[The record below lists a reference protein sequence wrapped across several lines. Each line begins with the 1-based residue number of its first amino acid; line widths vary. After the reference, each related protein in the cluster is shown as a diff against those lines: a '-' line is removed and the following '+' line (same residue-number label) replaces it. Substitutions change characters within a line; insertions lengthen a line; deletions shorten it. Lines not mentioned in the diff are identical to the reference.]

1 MQTHSLV
8 ILALSAL
15 GLSSPSFADRGGDG
29 NVNIIYW
36 QAPSILNPYLTGGTK
51 DLESSS
57 LVVEPL
63 GRYDNTGALV
73 AYLAEEIPTVG
84 NGGVSADLTSITWKL
99 KPGLLWSDGSAV
111 TSEDVKFSADY
122 CLHPDMGCASLSYF
136 AGVSS
141 VDIVDD
147 LTVTVNFDAPKPNPY
162 GPFMGYTAPILQKA
176 QFEIVWAPKPPNAPI
191 KISTQLARGPLL

>member
-1 MQTHSLV
+1 MQTQSLV

-29 NVNIIYW
+29 NVSIIYW

-73 AYLAEEIPTVG
+73 
-84 NGGVSADLTSITWKL
+84 
-99 KPGLLWSDGSAV
+99 
-111 TSEDVKFSADY
+111 
-122 CLHPDMGCASLSYF
+122 
-136 AGVSS
+136 
-141 VDIVDD
+141 
-147 LTVTVNFDAPKPNPY
+147 
-162 GPFMGYTAPILQKA
+162 
-176 QFEIVWAPKPPNAPI
+176 
-191 KISTQLARGPLL
+191 

>member
-1 MQTHSLV
+1 MQTQSLV

-29 NVNIIYW
+29 NISIIYW

-63 GRYDNTGALV
+63 CRYDNTGALV
-73 AYLAEEIPTVG
+73 PYLAEETPTVS

-99 KPGLLWSDGSAV
+99 KPGL
-111 TSEDVKFSADY
+111 
-122 CLHPDMGCASLSYF
+122 
-136 AGVSS
+136 
-141 VDIVDD
+141 
-147 LTVTVNFDAPKPNPY
+147 
-162 GPFMGYTAPILQKA
+162 
-176 QFEIVWAPKPPNAPI
+176 
-191 KISTQLARGPLL
+191 

>member
-1 MQTHSLV
+1 MQTQSLV

-29 NVNIIYW
+29 NVSIIYW

-73 AYLAEEIPTVG
+73 PYLAEEIPTVS

-99 KPGLLWSDGSAV
+99 KSGG
-111 TSEDVKFSADY
+111 
-122 CLHPDMGCASLSYF
+122 
-136 AGVSS
+136 
-141 VDIVDD
+141 
-147 LTVTVNFDAPKPNPY
+147 
-162 GPFMGYTAPILQKA
+162 
-176 QFEIVWAPKPPNAPI
+176 
-191 KISTQLARGPLL
+191 ARL